1 MKKISKHEVY
11 GEIVYEEKFWTG
23 KKSVTIDGIPLEK
36 ISKKEFKLQDGN
48 TVSIEGGFLQG
59 SNLNIKG
66 ESLMLTPKIK
76 WYEIV
81 LCCFPFLLT
90 IIWGNISALCAI
102 VPLVGGA
109 IGGAI
114 GGVFSALGLF
124 FIKSVNPI
132 WLKILIA
139 LASLAITFGICCG
152 IGYAIVAA
160 AS

>member
-1 MKKISKHEVY
+1 MKKIIKHEVY
-11 GEIVYEEKFWTG
+11 GEIVYEENFWTG

-81 LCCFPFLLT
+81 LWYMRVPPPLRRGRSSENSF
-90 IIWGNISALCAI
+90 SQKRI
-102 VPLVGGA
+102 VDCGRLR
-109 IGGAI
+109 ICDT
-114 GGVFSALGLF
+114 S
-124 FIKSVNPI
+124 PI
-132 WLKILIA
+132 L
-139 LASLAITFGICCG
+139 
-152 IGYAIVAA
+152 
-160 AS
+160 